1 MIGVVA
7 VKPNM
12 KFIYFKMDFGMNKRP
27 KLRMSMT
34 DLLRRGYVNDALS
47 VKKDVVMTSINTS
60 EIRVK
65 PETPSNI
72 RVNTWSDDEI
82 MQIPSKFLRAYEN
95 LGEYD
100 QETIDYIR
108 VFNDKGRLF
117 ILNKE
122 DTFKV
127 IEELGEI
134 SDFNKL
140 LVKYRN
146 KYGI

>member
-1 MIGVVA
+1 
-7 VKPNM
+7 
-12 KFIYFKMDFGMNKRP
+12 MNKRP
-27 KLRMSMT
+27 KLRVSMT

-82 MQIPSKFLRAYEN
+82 MQILSKFLHAYE
-95 LGEYD
+95 D

>member
-1 MIGVVA
+1 
-7 VKPNM
+7 
-12 KFIYFKMDFGMNKRP
+12 
-27 KLRMSMT
+27 MSMT

-82 MQIPSKFLRAYEN
+82 MQILSKFLRAYEN

>member
-7 VKPNM
+7 VKPNIE
-12 KFIYFKMDFGMNKRP
+12 FIYFKTNFGMNKRP
-27 KLRMSMT
+27 KLRMCMM
-34 DLLRRGYVNDALS
+34 DLIHRGYVNDELS

-72 RVNTWSDDEI
+72 RVNTWSDDDV
-82 MQIPSKFLRAYEN
+82 MQILAKFLHEYEN

-100 QETIDYIR
+100 QETMDYIR

-127 IEELGEI
+127 MEELGEI

-140 LVKYRN
+140 LVKYRA

>member
-1 MIGVVA
+1 MA

-12 KFIYFKMDFGMNKRP
+12 KFIYFKMDFDMNKRP

-82 MQIPSKFLRAYEN
+82 MQILSKFLRAYEN